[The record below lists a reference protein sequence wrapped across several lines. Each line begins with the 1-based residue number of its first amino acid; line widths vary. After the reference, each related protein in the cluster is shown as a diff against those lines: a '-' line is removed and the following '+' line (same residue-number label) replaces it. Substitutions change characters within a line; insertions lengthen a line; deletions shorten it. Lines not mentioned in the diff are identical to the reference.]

1 MLDSDQIQVLFW
13 FSLLMLYGYMANKRD
28 KQVDDAF
35 RRGYERGMADG
46 RAIRSRAQ

>member
-13 FSLLMLYGYMANKRD
+13 FSLLMLYAYMANKRD
-28 KQVDDAF
+28 KEVDKAF

-46 RAIRSRAQ
+46 RVIRANAK